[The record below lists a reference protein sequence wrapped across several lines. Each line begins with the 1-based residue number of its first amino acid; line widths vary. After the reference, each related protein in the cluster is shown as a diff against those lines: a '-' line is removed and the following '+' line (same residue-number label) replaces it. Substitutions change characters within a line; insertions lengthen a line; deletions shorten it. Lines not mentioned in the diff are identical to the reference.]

1 MQSMQII
8 NGFSDMKS
16 QFIRKTKTTKA
27 TQELE
32 LWFTQTDDALYMH
45 DKAEH
50 KTNMLIALK
59 IKNQWVN
66 RLEQRSMAARLLN
79 SHILKANS
87 GTHKDMASALNDEY
101 LTGGFLLKH

>member
-1 MQSMQII
+1 MQSMQVI

-16 QFIRKTKTTKA
+16 QFIRKTKTPKA

-32 LWFTQTDDALYMH
+32 LWFTQSQDALYMH

-59 IKNQWVN
+59 INNQWQN
-66 RLEQRSMAARLLN
+66 RLAPNSLGARTLDYLIN
-79 SHILKANS
+79 QA
-87 GTHKDMASALNDEY
+87 DEHH
-101 LTGGFLLKH
+101 LIAMSINNENLSCGFLKQF